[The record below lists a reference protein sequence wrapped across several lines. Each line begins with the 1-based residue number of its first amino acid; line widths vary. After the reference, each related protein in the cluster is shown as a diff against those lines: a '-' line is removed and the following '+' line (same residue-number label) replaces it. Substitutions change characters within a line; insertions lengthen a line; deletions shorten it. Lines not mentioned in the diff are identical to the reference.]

1 MKTLYDAAG
10 RPIEESMLREEISA
24 PVDYVRPIW
33 TDTAADKI
41 TPDNLARILQL
52 AREGDAHEFLTLAD
66 DMEER
71 EPHYGSVL
79 RTRKLAVSGIEAQVK
94 PADRKDSKAVKIA
107 EAVEELIQ
115 EPEFG
120 ELVADLLDAFGKGY
134 SVCEII
140 WDRSVNIWRPEKY
153 KWRDPRFFRF
163 DILDHEKL
171 KLLDEENML
180 TGIDLPAYKF
190 IVHYPQLKSGLK
202 ISSGLARLA
211 AVSYMCKAYTI
222 KDMMRF
228 IEVFGMPLR
237 IGKYKSGANKNDIN
251 TLRRAVVNLGYDAAA
266 VIPESMSVEF
276 VETKSGGSGQSNPF
290 IDIANWID
298 SQTSKAVLGQTMT
311 TDDGSSRSQAEVHN
325 EVRQDIKADDAR
337 KLANTLNRELI
348 EPFVRLNFGQQKK
361 YPKVYFPVEDSADIE
376 ALSTALGVLIPQG
389 LKVSQSWVRS
399 QIGAPAPEEDDEI
412 LAPPSTPSQDSKEDS
427 IKEPNSER
435 PSKIFPEDELDEI
448 VSDELDDWERKV
460 SPVLDPV
467 FRLVKYSESYDE
479 FIKKLPEL
487 AEEMDIG
494 EILKSLAKTAF
505 EARGMGDAQD
515 ES

>member
-10 RPIEESMLREEISA
+10 RPIEESLLREEISA

-33 TDTAADKI
+33 TDTAADKL

-94 PADRKDSKAVKIA
+94 PADSKDSNAVKIA
-107 EAVEELIQ
+107 EAVEALIQ

-120 ELVADLLDAFGKGY
+120 DLVADLLDALGKGY

-140 WDRSVNIWRPEKY
+140 WDRSGNVWRPEKY

-190 IVHYPQLKSGLK
+190 IVHYPHLKSGLK

-228 IEVFGMPLR
+228 VEVFGMPLR
-237 IGKYKSGANKNDIN
+237 IGKYKAGANKGDID

-276 VETKSGGSGQSNPF
+276 VKTEAGGSSNSNPF
-290 IDIANWID
+290 IDIAGWLD
-298 SQTSKAVLGQTMT
+298 SQVSKGVLGQTMT
-311 TDDGSSRSQAEVHN
+311 TDNGSSRSQAEVHD
-325 EVRQDIKADDAR
+325 EVRQDIKTDDAR
-337 KLANTLNRELI
+337 KLANTINRELI
-348 EPFVRLNFGQQKK
+348 EPFVILNFGHQEK

-376 ALSTALGVLIPQG
+376 ALSKALSVLVPQG

-399 QIGAPAPEEDDEI
+399 QIGAPAPDEEDEI
-412 LAPPSTPSQDSKEDS
+412 LAPPSTAVQE

-435 PSKIFPEDELDEI
+435 PAEIFPEDELDEI
-448 VSDELDDWERKV
+448 VSDELNDWERKV
-460 SPVLDPV
+460 SPVIDPV
-467 FRLVKYSESYDE
+467 LKLVQDSQSYDE
-479 FIKKLPEL
+479 FVQKLPEL
-487 AEEMDIG
+487 AEDMDIVK
-494 EILKSLAKTAF
+494 ILKSLAKTAF
-505 EARGMGDAQD
+505 QARGMGDAQD